1 MQSLGGMA
9 LLTILP
15 RKVLGGPGFTA
26 PSDQLTK
33 GIIGVGGIG
42 RSGYHFNSSDAC
54 RLISVCDVDQGH
66 LNKALALGEKK
77 FGQKLAAYH
86 DYRDLINDPI
96 SSISPLRLTGM
107 ASCVWM
113 PHARA
118 RISGARNP

>member
-66 LNKALALGEKK
+66 LNKALALG
-77 FGQKLAAYH
+77 
-86 DYRDLINDPI
+86 
-96 SSISPLRLTGM
+96 
-107 ASCVWM
+107 
-113 PHARA
+113 
-118 RISGARNP
+118 